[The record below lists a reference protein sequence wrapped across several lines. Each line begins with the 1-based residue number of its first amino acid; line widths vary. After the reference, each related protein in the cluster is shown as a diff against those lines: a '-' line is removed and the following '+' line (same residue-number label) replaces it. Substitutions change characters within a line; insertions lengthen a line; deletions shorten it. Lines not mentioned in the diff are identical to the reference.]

1 MKVLHDLN
9 GKFIIEELNKPV
21 VITSE
26 NGESSISISP
36 HGLGFELKFN
46 KTYYYALK
54 NEGIVPVNTEKVEPR
69 FVFESCMS
77 LSSEKR
83 IVYSTG
89 KGKLFS
95 FDIYSNRVFEG
106 DSEDEIKDI
115 DKQFDLQKARAY
127 FNSKYPA
134 FSKKEV

>member
-21 VITSE
+21 VVTDESGENSIT
-26 NGESSISISP
+26 ISP
-36 HGLGFELKFN
+36 HGSGFELKFN

-54 NEGIVPVNTEKVEPR
+54 DEGVIPMNTVKAEPR
-69 FVFESCMS
+69 FVFTSCMS

-106 DSEDEIKDI
+106 DSKEEIKDI

-127 FNSKYPA
+127 FNSKHPP